1 MRKIIVLSFISLDG
15 VMQAPGGPEEDTSGS
30 FKYGGWVAPYF
41 DESLGKIMDKQMN
54 KHSDLL
60 LGRKTFEIF
69 AAYWPHHEDEWPGI
83 NDVTKY
89 VASNTLSV
97 NNWENSVFLKGDV
110 VEKIKKLKLQNG
122 TDLQV
127 HGSSNFIQTLL
138 KNDLIDEFWLEI
150 FPLTLGNGKRLFEK
164 GTIPANFKLLESEIT
179 PSGVIVASYV
189 REGDVK
195 TSSFG
200 A

>member
-1 MRKIIVLSFISLDG
+1 MRKIIVLSFVSLDG
-15 VMQAPGGPEEDTSGS
+15 VMQAPGGPEEDNSGG
-30 FKYGGWVAPYF
+30 FKYGGWVAPFF
-41 DESLGKIMDKQMN
+41 DESLGKIMNKQMSN
-54 KHSDLL
+54 HSDLL

-69 AAYWPHHEDEWPGI
+69 AAYWPHHEAEWPGI

-89 VASNTLSV
+89 VASNTLSGH
-97 NNWENSVFLKGDV
+97 NWNNSVFLKGDV
-110 VEKIKKLKLQNG
+110 VEQIKKLKQQDG

-127 HGSSNFIQTLL
+127 HGSRDFIQTLL
-138 KNDLIDEFWLEI
+138 KNDLIDEFWLKI
-150 FPLTLGNGKRLFEK
+150 FPLTLGNGKHLFEK

-195 TSSFG
+195 TSSLG
-200 A
+200 E